1 MSQEHDGPVTGTTG
15 EAMDLH
21 RRAIFGGST
30 WTYPDV
36 TEDHGTI
43 RETEQGSGDVV
54 SILPPAMG
62 RTVIMVA
69 DGVIAAGANVYPATD
84 GKVSATV
91 QGRRIGINV
100 GSATT
105 TDGDW
110 VEVLR
115 LPEDADDLQT
125 TGVNVLTGAT
135 MAITAAMCK
144 NGVVSTDHSTTATV
158 NLPAGK
164 KGMKVKIIK
173 VDSNAAA
180 HTITPN
186 GSEKIQGAST
196 LATVDAQ
203 FDSVSLE
210 YTGSSVV
217 GWLITGKS
225 IA

>member
-21 RRAIFGGST
+21 RRAIFGGTT

-62 RTVIMVA
+62 RTVTMVA
-69 DGVIAAGANVYPATD
+69 SGVISAGANVYPDTD
-84 GKVSATV
+84 GKVTATV
-91 QGRRIGINV
+91 QGRRIGIALV
-100 GSATT
+100 ATT

-135 MAITAAMCK
+135 MTVTAAMCK

-164 KGMKVKIIK
+164 KGMKVTIIK
-173 VDSNAAA
+173 VDSNSAA

-186 GSEKIQGAST
+186 GSEKIQGGST

-203 FDSVSLE
+203 YDSVSLE
-210 YTGSSVV
+210 YTGSAVV
-217 GWLITGKS
+217 GWVITGKS